1 MILKDSFYTIHTLN
15 FEDNVLEASISIDP
29 KHRIY
34 EGHFP
39 NNPVTPGV
47 VQLEIVKEILGTQ
60 FNRTIQLKSLAT
72 SKFLAVLN
80 PVNTPE
86 ASFKMTVVE
95 QDDQTLKVS
104 GQLSTAEGV
113 CLKFSGIYQ

>member
-1 MILKDSFYTIHTLN
+1 MILKDTFYTINTLK
-15 FEDNVLEASISIDP
+15 FEDNILEASISINA
-29 KHRIY
+29 KHAIY

-47 VQLEIVKEILGTQ
+47 VQLELVKEILGTQ
-60 FNRTIQLKSLAT
+60 FNKPIQLKSLAT

-104 GQLSTAEGV
+104 GQLSTVEGV
-113 CLKFSGIYQ
+113 CLKFSGIYI